1 MLVGLAKTMWLF
13 QKQTRWRP
21 TSNMLY
27 IKVTF
32 IRIQWIRKM
41 ETVEDNGET
50 TARNTWHKNIK
61 ECADH
66 NITYTPLL
74 RKDNIRVLEC

>member
-1 MLVGLAKTMWLF
+1 
-13 QKQTRWRP
+13 
-21 TSNMLY
+21 
-27 IKVTF
+27 
-32 IRIQWIRKM
+32 M